1 MKKYAFGIDVG
12 GTTCKIGFF
21 ETNGKLIDKWEIK
34 TNTEN
39 NGAAILSDIAQ
50 AVDNK
55 LAQEGISKDDV
66 QGVGIGVPG
75 PVKSNGVV
83 NRCVNLGW
91 GIVNVEEELGNLTGL
106 KVKAGNDANVAA
118 LGEAWKGGGKNF
130 DDIVMVTLGTG
141 VGGGVILEGKILT
154 GHNGAA
160 GEIGHMHVEDSE
172 ELNCNCGGCGC
183 LEQYASA
190 TGVVRLANRYIAKNS
205 ESTKMTEFGEDI
217 TAKDVFD
224 LAKEGDKGA
233 VAVVEQMSTYLGKA
247 MASIATVV
255 NPQAFIIGGGVSK
268 AGQYLIDAIAD
279 VYVKYAFQ
287 ACREAKIA
295 LAELGND
302 AGIYGA
308 AALIV

>member
-1 MKKYAFGIDVG
+1 MMPTLQLLVKR
-12 GTTCKIGFF
+12 
-21 ETNGKLIDKWEIK
+21 GK
-34 TNTEN
+34 
-39 NGAAILSDIAQ
+39 
-50 AVDNK
+50 
-55 LAQEGISKDDV
+55 
-66 QGVGIGVPG
+66 
-75 PVKSNGVV
+75 
-83 NRCVNLGW
+83 
-91 GIVNVEEELGNLTGL
+91 
-106 KVKAGNDANVAA
+106 VA
-118 LGEAWKGGGKNF
+118 EDF

-160 GEIGHMHVEDSE
+160 GEIGHMHVEDGE

-279 VYVKYAFQ
+279 VYVKYAFP
-287 ACREAKIA
+287 ACREAKNCSCRIRK
-295 LAELGND
+295 
-302 AGIYGA
+302 
-308 AALIV
+308 

>member
-1 MKKYAFGIDVG
+1 MI
-12 GTTCKIGFF
+12 
-21 ETNGKLIDKWEIK
+21 
-34 TNTEN
+34 
-39 NGAAILSDIAQ
+39 
-50 AVDNK
+50 
-55 LAQEGISKDDV
+55 
-66 QGVGIGVPG
+66 
-75 PVKSNGVV
+75 
-83 NRCVNLGW
+83 
-91 GIVNVEEELGNLTGL
+91 
-106 KVKAGNDANVAA
+106 
-118 LGEAWKGGGKNF
+118 
-130 DDIVMVTLGTG
+130 
-141 VGGGVILEGKILT
+141 GGGVILEGKILT

-160 GEIGHMHVEDSE
+160 GEIGHMHVEDGE

-279 VYVKYAFQ
+279 VYVKYAFP

>member
-1 MKKYAFGIDVG
+1 MKKYCFGIDVG
-12 GTTCKIGFF
+12 GTTVKMGLFTT
-21 ETNGKLIDKWEIK
+21 EGELLDKWEIPTRK
-34 TNTEN
+34 EDG
-39 NGAAILSDIAQ
+39 GAYILNDVAASVEA
-50 AVDNK
+50 K
-55 LAQEGISKDDV
+55 LAEKNIAKEDV
-66 QGVGIGVPG
+66 AGAGIGVPG
-75 PVKSNGVV
+75 PTLDTGYVSI
-83 NRCVNLGW
+83 CVNLGW
-91 GIVNVEEELGNLTGL
+91 KDKNPANELSELL
-106 KVKAGNDANVAA
+106 SIPVKAGNDANVAA

-160 GEIGHMHVEDSE
+160 GEIGHMHVEDDE

-205 ESTKMTEFGEDI
+205 KSTKMTEFGEDI